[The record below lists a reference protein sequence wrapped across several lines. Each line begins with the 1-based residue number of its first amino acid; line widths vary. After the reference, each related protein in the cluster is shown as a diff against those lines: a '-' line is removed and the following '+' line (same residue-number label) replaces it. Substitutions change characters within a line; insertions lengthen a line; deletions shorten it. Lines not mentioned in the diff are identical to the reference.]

1 MARTIF
7 SKDAQLFN
15 VALALEL
22 KNVSEIVPPQWA
34 FFVRS
39 GVSKQRT
46 PESPDF
52 WYTRTASILRQL
64 YLHGVVGV
72 EKLRT
77 RYGSRKDRGVRPA
90 KFKKSSGKII
100 RLILQ
105 QAEKAG
111 LVEKVKDTQ
120 FGRRLTKKG
129 RDFLDSIKVAEIQEI
144 PLGEY
149 LGKEKPVEVQEELN
163 KGVEDGIETQ
173 PEE

>member
-15 VALALEL
+15 IALAKAL
-22 KNVSEIVPPQWA
+22 KDVKEISAPEWS
-34 FFVRS
+34 FFVRT
-39 GVSKQRT
+39 GVSKQRV

-52 WYTRTASILRQL
+52 WYARSASILRQL
-64 YLHGVVGV
+64 YIHGVVGV

-129 RDFLDSIKVAEIQEI
+129 RDFLDAIKVAEIQAT
-144 PLGEY
+144 PLSQY
-149 LGKEKPVEVQEELN
+149 IGKEKVIEAQEELN
-163 KGVEDGIETQ
+163 ENVEEQFVQD
-173 PEE
+173 EE